1 MSFNDQFIVSL
12 SDDLD
17 NPGLTGETVDDYDDN
32 DEDYELS
39 QRRDVSDPHQH
50 PDSCLQQSLTQPHQT
65 KQMYLQMM

>member
-17 NPGLTGETVDDYDDN
+17 NAGLTGETADNLYVDN

-39 QRRDVSDPHQH
+39 QRRDVSDPH
-50 PDSCLQQSLTQPHQT
+50 
-65 KQMYLQMM
+65 

>member
-17 NPGLTGETVDDYDDN
+17 NAWLTGETVDNLNGDD

-39 QRRDVSDPHQH
+39 QRRDVSDPH
-50 PDSCLQQSLTQPHQT
+50 
-65 KQMYLQMM
+65 

>member
-17 NPGLTGETVDDYDDN
+17 NAGLTGETVDDCDDN

-39 QRRDVSDPHQH
+39 QRRDVSDPH
-50 PDSCLQQSLTQPHQT
+50 
-65 KQMYLQMM
+65 